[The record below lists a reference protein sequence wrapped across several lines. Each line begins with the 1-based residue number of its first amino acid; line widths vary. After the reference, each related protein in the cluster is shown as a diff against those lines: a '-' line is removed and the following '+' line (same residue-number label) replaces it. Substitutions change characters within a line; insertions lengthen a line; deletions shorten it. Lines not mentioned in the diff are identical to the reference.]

1 MLLDVNIAAS
11 DPPTQLAAASEPAN
25 QSTQSGHFV
34 FHVRVILPPF
44 HGLTLF
50 FCALGGMLMIL
61 APAVV
66 RVMLFL
72 IVLHAAQTH
81 NQSLSEEVA
90 RHSLLSLAVILD
102 VVNVNVVRVASNE
115 ILRKLRSHG
124 DGEANVVNDS
134 GAWIGLGCNAEPL
147 LGQHRGELEAAD
159 FIGDGEGVEVE

>member
-25 QSTQSGHFV
+25 RSTQSGHFV
-34 FHVRVILPPF
+34 VHVRVILPPF

-50 FCALGGMLMIL
+50 FCALG
-61 APAVV
+61 
-66 RVMLFL
+66 VMLFL
-72 IVLHAAQTH
+72 IVLHAAQSQ

-115 ILRKLRSHG
+115 ILRNLRSDG

-147 LGQHRGELEAAD
+147 LGQHRGELKAAD